1 MWLKRRSACNWHCGT
16 CTEARVQVSSV
27 LEHRLTWTSI
37 RHNHDFLGAHTHAH
51 TLTYCCHQ
59 LAPASQNNAAN
70 VLQQRRNYIDF
81 GQVEKRQGR
90 RRKSKSKPHAKR
102 IRFFF
107 FLAVFT
113 MRLALTSSSKKKE
126 RRKHNG
132 QKFTWLDFRQF
143 PTAAPPP
150 SLCWPQLQALE
161 GGAEN
166 FLNYCQNISAWLQ
179 CWPTLTCHIHQQH
192 LLASSASFFRLPTF
206 LPSHPSLCSV
216 LFFLYSYVCVGLPFC
231 PPHANVATK
240 NVATKRKTTLQHFR
254 RMPHDAR

>member
-1 MWLKRRSACNWHCGT
+1 MTFS
-16 CTEARVQVSSV
+16 
-27 LEHRLTWTSI
+27 
-37 RHNHDFLGAHTHAH
+37 AHTHTH
-51 TLTYCCHQ
+51 TRSRTAAVNWRLQAKIMLPTCCSRGGIILISAKSRNVKDDDENPNRSHM
-59 LAPASQNNAAN
+59 QNAF
-70 VLQQRRNYIDF
+70 VFFWDF
-81 GQVEKRQGR
+81 
-90 RRKSKSKPHAKR
+90 
-102 IRFFF
+102 
-107 FLAVFT
+107 FT
-113 MRLALTSSSKKKE
+113 MLLALTSSSKKKE

-192 LLASSASFFRLPTF
+192 LLASSAGFFRPPTF

-216 LFFLYSYVCVGLPFC
+216 LFFFVCMCGAAFLPASC
-231 PPHANVATK
+231 KCRHEKRGHKAK
-240 NVATKRKTTLQHFR
+240 NNIAAL
-254 RMPHDAR
+254 